1 MWPFAFAR
9 AKGSAGSWRNRRMRT
24 SEAASSSPD
33 AAWPSSAERRSSRFT
48 RRIVY
53 VRLPLHAGG
62 RMTTTT
68 VNPDTVSID
77 AIIKALYESI
87 SGPAG
92 APRQW
97 DRDRAL
103 YAPGAILIPM
113 RLPSVRKDGLG
124 AAEILDFD
132 GYV

>member
-1 MWPFAFAR
+1 
-9 AKGSAGSWRNRRMRT
+9 
-24 SEAASSSPD
+24 
-33 AAWPSSAERRSSRFT
+33 
-48 RRIVY
+48 
-53 VRLPLHAGG
+53 
-62 RMTTTT
+62 MTPTT

-103 YAPGAILIPM
+103 YAPGALLIPM

-124 AAEILDFD
+124 AAAENPASMYIDPSLDRDRTVAWFYTPIT
-132 GYV
+132 GVVTG